1 MKEGWSQRWKKLLV
15 WVCGY
20 SSIVAFVIVGGYFV
34 VKTDDKELKNT
45 VKSAFIVTLI
55 FTALSMLFSLYN
67 HIGGLVDG
75 YYVSSAYQV
84 YDVMS
89 TLVNIAKIIVYVV
102 MAAIAFFKDS
112 APVTTNDEKKTDG
125 IEQ

>member
-15 WVCGY
+15 WACGY
-20 SSIVAFVIVGGYFV
+20 LNIVAFVIVGGYFV
-34 VKTDDKELKNT
+34 VKTEDKELKNT
-45 VKSAFIVTLI
+45 VKSAFVVTLI

-75 YYVSSAYQV
+75 YYVSGAYDV

-102 MAAIAFFKDS
+102 MAAIAFFKDGRS
-112 APVTTNDEKKTDG
+112 TVAAGETKQTDE
-125 IEQ
+125 Q